1 MLSAL
6 SSSEMIVL
14 MSVVTLVFIFGFLG
28 YLGWKFFKL
37 SGHKPQPGEKVW

>member
-6 SSSEMIVL
+6 SSSEMIVI
-14 MSVVTLVFIFGFLG
+14 MSVFTILFIFGFLG

-37 SGHKPQPGEKVW
+37 SGHKPTPGEKSW

>member
-6 SSSEMIVL
+6 SSSEMIVI
-14 MSVVTLVFIFGFLG
+14 MSVFTILFIFGFLG

-37 SGHKPQPGEKVW
+37 SGHKPIPGEKSW

>member
-6 SSSEMIVL
+6 SSTQMIVV
-14 MSVVTLVFIFGFLG
+14 MSVFTIVFILGFLA

-37 SGHKPQPGEKVW
+37 SGHKPAPGEKTW